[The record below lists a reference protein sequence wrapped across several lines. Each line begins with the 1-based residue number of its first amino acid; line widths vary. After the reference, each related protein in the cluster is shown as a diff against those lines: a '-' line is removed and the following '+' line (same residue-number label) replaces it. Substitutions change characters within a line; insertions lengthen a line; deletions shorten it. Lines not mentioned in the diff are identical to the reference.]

1 MSLWKTED
9 KPENKPKFIL
19 DADKDDV
26 YGIDVNEAE
35 SNRSKGNNTPGWVKH
50 VTYTNESG
58 VTRTKTEVLVAARS
72 MSTEFDEDDFQNF
85 VIKLKK
91 LPKTLVVEHEDTAEL
106 KVEAS
111 TKPAVDGV
119 TFAYQWQELVDD
131 EWEDIAS
138 ETTDTL
144 EFIWDEG
151 LIETTQTVRCVVS
164 ADDTADVISNVT
176 VVSFEA
182 APEVVEPDPEP

>member
-1 MSLWKTED
+1 MPLWKT
-9 KPENKPKFIL
+9 
-19 DADKDDV
+19 KDDDEFKPAHLTAAEKTNV
-26 YGIDVNEAE
+26 FGIDVNEAGA
-35 SNRSKGNNTPGWVKH
+35 NRDKGINTPGWVKH
-50 VTYTNESG
+50 VNYTNESG
-58 VTRTKTEVLVAARS
+58 VVRQKTEVLVAARS
-72 MSTEFDEDDFQNF
+72 MSTEFDDDDFQNF

-131 EWEDIAS
+131 EWENIAS

-164 ADDTADVISNVT
+164 ASDTADVISDVT

-182 APEVVEPDPEP
+182 APEVEPDPEP